1 MNEDKCRCECRQLT
15 DKGMGDKGFN
25 WDPINC
31 EWECTKSCD
40 VGEYLGYNYFKRR
53 KRLVDKLVEECNEN
67 IDEEELHPNKMIY
80 NSILHDYE
88 KISSSCEDSSCTVC
102 YIFHNSYKHYQCFYL
117 FWMVFKKKIYWNNNL
132 LNATLFNI

>member
-1 MNEDKCRCECRQLT
+1 MNEDKYRCECRQLI

-40 VGEYLGYNYFKRR
+40 GGEYLGYNYFKCR

-80 NSILHDYE
+80 NSTLHDFE
-88 KISSSCEDSSCTVC
+88 KISSSCEDSSSTICF
-102 YIFHNSYKHYQCFYL
+102 IFHNSYKHYQCFYL
-117 FWMVFKKKIYWNNNL
+117 FWMVFKKKIYGNNNL
-132 LNATLFNI
+132 LNTTLFNI

>member
-1 MNEDKCRCECRQLT
+1 MNEDKYRCECRQLI

-40 VGEYLGYNYFKRR
+40 VGEYLGYNYFKCR

-80 NSILHDYE
+80 NSTLHDFE
-88 KISSSCEDSSCTVC
+88 KISSSCEDSSSTICF
-102 YIFHNSYKHYQCFYL
+102 IFHNSYKHYQCFYL
-117 FWMVFKKKIYWNNNL
+117 FWMVFKKKIYGNNNL
-132 LNATLFNI
+132 LNTTLFNI

>member
-1 MNEDKCRCECRQLT
+1 
-15 DKGMGDKGFN
+15 MGDKGFN

-40 VGEYLGYNYFKRR
+40 VGEYLGYNYFKCR

-80 NSILHDYE
+80 NSTLHDFE
-88 KISSSCEDSSCTVC
+88 KISSSCEDSSSTICF
-102 YIFHNSYKHYQCFYL
+102 IFHNSYKHYQCFYL
-117 FWMVFKKKIYWNNNL
+117 FWMVFKKKIYGNNNL
-132 LNATLFNI
+132 LNTTLFNI

>member
-80 NSILHDYE
+80 NSTLHDYE

-102 YIFHNSYKHYQCFYL
+102 YIFHNSYKHYNVFIYFEWYL
-117 FWMVFKKKIYWNNNL
+117 KRKYIETTIY
-132 LNATLFNI
+132 